1 MTNSKDV
8 DLFTEALRL
17 AESERGNY
25 LSVACGGN
33 EELRRRVE
41 KLLRAFNNAGDF
53 LGQPAAG
60 MPSPNGEAVPPIEEA
75 GSRVGRYKLLQQIG
89 EGGCGVVFMAEQQ
102 EPVRRTVAFKVI
114 KPGMDTKTVIARFEA
129 ERQALALMDHPNIA
143 HVFDAGTT
151 ASGRPYFVMEL
162 VRGLK
167 ITEHCDQKGLSTAE
181 RLDLFI
187 QVCGAVQHA
196 HQKGVIHRDLK
207 PSNIL
212 ITTSPDG
219 KATPKVIDFGIAKA
233 TSGQRLTD
241 KTLFTAF
248 EMLVGTPAYMSPEQA
263 ELTSI
268 DVDTRSDIYSLGVL
282 LYELLTGTIPF
293 DTQELLKSGLD
304 EVRRVIRTQD
314 PVRPSTRLSTMAEAD
329 LTTVSKH
336 RHIEPPRLIR
346 EVRGDLD
353 WIVMKAMEKDR
364 NRRYATANGL
374 ALDVER
380 FLEKEVVLARPPS
393 PVYKLRKLI
402 QRNKLAFIGLSLI
415 FLLLVVALAVTS
427 RLLIVQRRAVQLS
440 DALQWESK
448 ATEFVL
454 ESKPEDAE
462 GAFRN
467 SLEIRRRYLD
477 GEPPA
482 PSTTRMVLDC
492 LTTHDKLN
500 VANEL
505 LDQILTPSVLS
516 RQEYSDLCRYRAEL
530 CGRLGQWRAA
540 AAMAIGFLNHQ
551 PEDHLAYHTLAPL
564 YVVTTN
570 LEAYHQLCLRIV
582 STFSN
587 TTDLFI
593 ADRMAKDCLILP
605 SAGVDLQ
612 LVAAMAQL
620 AVVKGKGNETEFF
633 FLSCDALAQYR
644 LGNYEKSLDQA
655 NRTILF
661 KNDMARAEAFAVM
674 AMAQYRLGNVATALQ
689 ALTNCN
695 ETIENKLAKIGQP
708 PGPDWRDWII
718 ARALRSEAESLI
730 KPELW
735 MRIEERGRLG
745 HWQEAAVVAEHI
757 LEAQPDYH
765 LAYHTLAPLYVV
777 TTNLNAYHQLCLRI
791 ISTFSNTTDM
801 FIADRMAKDCLILP
815 SAGVDLQPVA
825 AMAQLAITKGKGSGT
840 EFFFQICDALAQYR
854 LGNYETALGQA
865 TRSAGFRVN
874 VSQAEAFSI
883 MAMAQY
889 RLGNAIA
896 AQQAL
901 TNCNEVI
908 KNKLAKIG
916 DPPGEDWRD
925 WIIAHALQNEAN
937 DLINQPRP

>member
-1 MTNSKDV
+1 VSFPFCFHKS
-8 DLFTEALRL
+8 AL
-17 AESERGNY
+17 SY
-25 LSVACGGN
+25 
-33 EELRRRVE
+33 
-41 KLLRAFNNAGDF
+41 
-53 LGQPAAG
+53 
-60 MPSPNGEAVPPIEEA
+60 
-75 GSRVGRYKLLQQIG
+75 LQQNG
-89 EGGCGVVFMAEQQ
+89 KNRNLPVAQKEG
-102 EPVRRTVAFKVI
+102 
-114 KPGMDTKTVIARFEA
+114 
-129 ERQALALMDHPNIA
+129 
-143 HVFDAGTT
+143 
-151 ASGRPYFVMEL
+151 
-162 VRGLK
+162 
-167 ITEHCDQKGLSTAE
+167 ST
-181 RLDLFI
+181 
-187 QVCGAVQHA
+187 
-196 HQKGVIHRDLK
+196 
-207 PSNIL
+207 S
-212 ITTSPDG
+212 
-219 KATPKVIDFGIAKA
+219 
-233 TSGQRLTD
+233 
-241 KTLFTAF
+241 
-248 EMLVGTPAYMSPEQA
+248 
-263 ELTSI
+263 
-268 DVDTRSDIYSLGVL
+268 
-282 LYELLTGTIPF
+282 
-293 DTQELLKSGLD
+293 
-304 EVRRVIRTQD
+304 
-314 PVRPSTRLSTMAEAD
+314 
-329 LTTVSKH
+329 
-336 RHIEPPRLIR
+336 
-346 EVRGDLD
+346 
-353 WIVMKAMEKDR
+353 
-364 NRRYATANGL
+364 
-374 ALDVER
+374 
-380 FLEKEVVLARPPS
+380 
-393 PVYKLRKLI
+393 
-402 QRNKLAFIGLSLI
+402 
-415 FLLLVVALAVTS
+415 
-427 RLLIVQRRAVQLS
+427 LLIVQRRAVQLS

-735 MRIEERGRLG
+735 MRIEERGRL
-745 HWQEAAVVAEHI
+745 A
-757 LEAQPDYH
+757 
-765 LAYHTLAPLYVV
+765 
-777 TTNLNAYHQLCLRI
+777 
-791 ISTFSNTTDM
+791 
-801 FIADRMAKDCLILP
+801 
-815 SAGVDLQPVA
+815 LQP
-825 AMAQLAITKGKGSGT
+825 
-840 EFFFQICDALAQYR
+840 
-854 LGNYETALGQA
+854 
-865 TRSAGFRVN
+865 
-874 VSQAEAFSI
+874 
-883 MAMAQY
+883 
-889 RLGNAIA
+889 
-896 AQQAL
+896 
-901 TNCNEVI
+901 
-908 KNKLAKIG
+908 
-916 DPPGEDWRD
+916 P
-925 WIIAHALQNEAN
+925 
-937 DLINQPRP
+937 